1 MALRKL
7 YKTGNSIVVSIPE
20 ELLSWIGAKEG
31 DMVKIVFKNMQ
42 GFHDL
47 TIDGLNLKTKQIQA
61 GEEES
66 IEFVADKKGTFDYFC
81 SVGTHREMGMV
92 GKLVVE

>member
-31 DMVKIVFKNMQ
+31 DMVKIGNYISQYPNPVPK
-42 GFHDL
+42 L
-47 TIDGLNLKTKQIQA
+47 R
-61 GEEES
+61 
-66 IEFVADKKGTFDYFC
+66 IEK
-81 SVGTHREMGMV
+81 
-92 GKLVVE
+92 VVVHETEPT